1 MRVLIAED
9 EVLIAMHLEQLVVEF
24 GHEVCALA
32 ISESEAVAHA
42 ATHPPD
48 VALMDIRL
56 ANGGSGISAA
66 GKLLRRYRVRC
77 IFLSATLDQATRDA
91 AGVYDPIDFVA
102 KPILPVLLQRAL
114 MKAETLLPEGAK

>member
-9 EVLIAMHLEQLVVEF
+9 EVLIAMHLEQLVVGF

-56 ANGGSGISAA
+56 ANGSSGISAA
-66 GKLLRRYRVRC
+66 GELLRRHGVRC
-77 IFLSATLDQATRDA
+77 IFLSANLDNATRDA
-91 AGVYDPIDFVA
+91 ALAHDPIDFVA

-114 MKAETLLPEGAK
+114 MKAAILLPEGTK